1 LLSPSLVFSPLP
13 FLAGD
18 DAALVGLLVAPRL
31 LLGMML
37 RVERESAASLARKCF
52 FRTPVQWKGMYLV
65 QLYSG
70 SVVVEFV
77 GIPVPVVG

>member
-1 LLSPSLVFSPLP
+1 LLLSPSLVFSPLP

-18 DAALVGLLVAPRL
+18 DVALVALDPRL